1 MKRLVVVLSGLLV
14 LPAFAEV
21 APISYDEIV
30 EYSDEQIASDD
41 AIAEEQTTEKIVT
54 PVVQPSRVS
63 PRGATASSRA
73 ASRAVPSGA
82 SQNSRNISAR
92 NTSSSRNA
100 AVART
105 GAATVKRSDVVSA
118 ARVASRPSRNASAQ
132 SSSGVTARSATPVS
146 QGVTA
151 RAGALIQTD
160 TVNTPLYTGRVST
173 RSSTAI
179 QARAPSVVSISS
191 GATTTSVDTDI
202 TSLDEL
208 AQLTDYCKAQYTSCM
223 DNFCNVLDDNQGRCS
238 CSKNLKNY
246 EKTETALKSATE
258 ALQDV
263 AQQIQYIGLTSDQVE
278 TLFTQTEA
286 ELEMQNTRDNTQLK
300 NDLDNIKDMIV
311 GIKTNSATS
320 AETGLSFDL
329 SGLLDFN
336 IDSTGFD
343 LTGLFGGTSNTNSIS
358 NQRGEQLYKTATARC
373 KTAVLNTC
381 QAQGVDISVITNSYD
396 LEIDKQC
403 IAYERSLNEAND
415 NMSRTVRNAKAVLQ
429 KARLMVAQQKNTYDL
444 RGCVNAL
451 DSCMQDEYVCGSDY
465 EGCLDPTGKYIVNG
479 EIVAGSAP
487 GKANDIEKTNM
498 SGLYSVWNY
507 DDGSKNAW
515 ADNATL
521 AEYIS
526 DSMANNISG
535 LKGTTD
541 NLALYLQS
549 KIGYHDDSTNKNY
562 GMCISVLN
570 QCQDYTYKDKK
581 YIVNNQVV
589 SEYLQRTLV
598 RIKAAQDEMLSDYAE
613 NCLND
618 VASCLQQNN
627 SSSYYYSQTSTYE
640 DISNVAINACK
651 SVIRTCRSV
660 TDGATDTTV
669 TSKLKDWLEDA
680 LSAKTSP
687 VTPVTVEFNGIVAGW
702 AEDANYA
709 AFVPETYSFVLPT
722 NNQVE
727 LDSRY
732 ANATLYWCY
741 NIGGELKCRNA
752 QQGQI
757 TMGKSESG
765 QLADGGATIY
775 ASIAGSQSGCEDKIE
790 GATWTGAGCV
800 CPEGTWFKDDEEGDE
815 DSYSHVCAKKG
826 S

>member
-41 AIAEEQTTEKIVT
+41 AVAEEQATEKIVT

-73 ASRAVPSGA
+73 ASRAMPSGA

-105 GAATVKRSDVVSA
+105 GTATVKRSDVVSA
-118 ARVASRPSRNASAQ
+118 SRVASRPSRNTSAQ
-132 SSSGVTARSATPVS
+132 SSSSVTARSATPVS

-191 GATTTSVDTDI
+191 GTTTTSVDTDI

-343 LTGLFGGTSNTNSIS
+343 LTGLFGGTANTNSIS

-373 KTAVLNTC
+373 KAAVLNTC
-381 QAQGVDISVITNSYD
+381 QSQGVDISVITNSYD

-451 DSCMQDEYVCGSDY
+451 DSCMQDEFVCGSDY

-487 GKANDIEKTNM
+487 GKANDIEQPVK

-507 DDGSKNAW
+507 DDGSQNAW
-515 ADNATL
+515 VGEATL

-526 DSMANNISG
+526 DSMANNVSG

-581 YIVNNQVV
+581 YIVNNQVI

-660 TDGATDTTV
+660 TDGDTDTTD
-669 TSKLKDWLEDA
+669 TSALKDWLEEA

-687 VTPVTVEFNGIVAGW
+687 VTPVKFELNGLATGLVDVPDFVVAG
-702 AEDANYA
+702 YA
-709 AFVPETYSFVLPT
+709 YDLPT
-722 NNQVE
+722 NTKIITADGTYGSNPVWCWKTSYE
-727 LDSRY
+727 TAPNGNSTTEITDDGY
-732 ANATLYWCY
+732 ACKTVKTSGSITKTMIDDFIKNGATLY
-741 NIGGELKCRNA
+741 LRTA
-752 QQGQI
+752 QN
-757 TMGKSESG
+757 T
-765 QLADGGATIY
+765 
-775 ASIAGSQSGCEDKIE
+775 
-790 GATWTGAGCV
+790 
-800 CPEGTWFKDDEEGDE
+800 EEE
-815 DSYSHVCAKKG
+815 EEI
-826 S
+826 

>member
-41 AIAEEQTTEKIVT
+41 AVAEEQTAEKIVI

-73 ASRAVPSGA
+73 ASRAMPSGA

-451 DSCMQDEYVCGSDY
+451 DSCMQDEFVCGSDY

-487 GKANDIEKTNM
+487 GKANDIENSNM

-507 DDGSKNAW
+507 ADTNAW

-526 DSMANNISG
+526 DSMANSVSE

-627 SSSYYYSQTSTYE
+627 SSSYYYSQASTYE

-660 TDGATDTTV
+660 TDGDPDTTDT
-669 TSKLKDWLEDA
+669 SALKAWLEDA
-680 LSAKTSP
+680 LSAKTSS
-687 VTPVTVEFNGIVAGW
+687 VTPIKFKFNGFATALKPGFQ
-702 AEDANYA
+702 N
-709 AFVPETYSFVLPT
+709 FVVSGYKYVLP
-722 NNQVE
+722 
-727 LDSRY
+727 
-732 ANATLYWCY
+732 
-741 NIGGELKCRNA
+741 
-752 QQGQI
+752 
-757 TMGKSESG
+757 
-765 QLADGGATIY
+765 
-775 ASIAGSQSGCEDKIE
+775 
-790 GATWTGAGCV
+790 
-800 CPEGTWFKDDEEGDE
+800 GDE
-815 DSYSHVCAKKG
+815 DLEGLEDDRCGSDWCCWKWKKTDG
-826 S
+826 SVGGVACFDETLEIPSGKIDEFIKSGAELELYGESDD